1 MHFSRGCAPAGAH
14 DRRIAIRVLI
24 RRLSGPLLM
33 ALVLAPVSHAA
44 ETVRYSGVVLGV
56 DREAGT
62 IILGELREWWT
73 VRGLEVIRR
82 PIVVELATV
91 SVRVRRPRA
100 PGRDRGEWTEEPLDP
115 GGLHEGDAVMVD
127 CVYEGSRVVATTI
140 TLLDEGRP

>member
-1 MHFSRGCAPAGAH
+1 
-14 DRRIAIRVLI
+14 
-24 RRLSGPLLM
+24 M
-33 ALVLAPVSHAA
+33 ALVLGPVSHAA

-73 VRGLEVIRR
+73 VRGLEVIHR

-91 SVRVRRPRA
+91 SVRVRRPPQA

-115 GGLHEGDAVMVD
+115 GGLHEGDVVTVD